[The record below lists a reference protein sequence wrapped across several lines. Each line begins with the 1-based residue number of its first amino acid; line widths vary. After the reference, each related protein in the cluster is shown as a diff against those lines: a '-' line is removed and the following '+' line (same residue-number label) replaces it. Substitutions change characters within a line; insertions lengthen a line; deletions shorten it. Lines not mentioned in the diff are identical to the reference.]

1 MEINFS
7 SENGQRFFIYNDHKF
22 FIKPAK
28 NHAGVWMYQLRVI
41 SLTPVHIRIF
51 ENAEQAINYV
61 NSRMARLVYE
71 NKACKRYCDNVLN
84 YQIIGNTMEISR
96 IDYPVGQEY
105 PTYAECAREAKK
117 SIMQMIAP
125 TGTVAKGATYDVN

>member
-1 MEINFS
+1 MDINFS
-7 SENGQRFFIYNDHKF
+7 SENGQRFFIHNDHKF
-22 FIKPAK
+22 FIKPSK
-28 NHAGVWMYQLRVI
+28 NQAGVWMYQLRVI

-51 ENAEQAINYV
+51 ETEEQAVQYV
-61 NSRMARLVYE
+61 ESRMARLIYE

-105 PTYAECAREAKK
+105 NSYAECAKEAKK
-117 SIMQMIAP
+117 TILQMIAP
-125 TGTVAKGATYDVN
+125 AGTVANGVTCDVH